1 MDSRTGK
8 KIRLGRIL
16 PPPTGHGVVVAASHG
31 VLSGPPAGLRTREEI
46 DRVFAQLDLAD
57 AVMVNPGMLPLV
69 EDRFVGRSA
78 PGLVLHLDW
87 KNHNRK
93 IYEPGTDGRSEGV
106 LAQLATLDEVAAT
119 GIDGVMTYLYVGQRD
134 SRLERDE
141 IERNARIVRDCER
154 LGLAVII
161 EPRSALETEGPD
173 ATGAGVMSLY
183 CRIASDIGAD
193 IVKAV
198 WPSGGVD
205 GFAQVVDSCLA
216 PVLLAGGPGG
226 DDLDSTS
233 ELATKA
239 MSAGA
244 AGVMFGRRV
253 FRADKPAEVLSALRG
268 IVHGESDPLR

>member
-8 KIRLGRIL
+8 KIRLGRVL
-16 PPPTGHGVVVAASHG
+16 PPPTRHGVVVAASHG
-31 VLSGPPAGLRTREEI
+31 VMSGPPAGLRTRADI
-46 DRVFAQLDLAD
+46 DRVFDDLDLAD

-69 EDRFVGRSA
+69 EDRFVGRQT

-93 IYEPGTDGRSEGV
+93 TYTPGSDGRGEGV
-106 LAQLATLDEVAAT
+106 LAQLATLDEVAAA
-119 GIDGVMTYLYVGQRD
+119 GVDAVMTYLYIGQRNTT
-134 SRLERDE
+134 LERGE
-141 IERNARIVRDCER
+141 IERNVRIARDCDR

-161 EPRSALETEGPD
+161 EPRSALESEGPD
-173 ATGAGVMSLY
+173 ATGVEVMSLY

-193 IVKAV
+193 VVKAV

-205 GFAQVVDSCLA
+205 EFAQIVETCLA

-226 DDLDSTS
+226 DDLDSTKQ
-233 ELATKA
+233 LATQA

-253 FRADKPAEVLSALRG
+253 FRADKPQAVLAALRE
-268 IVHGESDPLR
+268 IIHGEHDRLR